1 MTMHDFPQRSD
12 EWFAHRCGRLTASRV
27 SEVTAKTR
35 NGWSSSRSNVMAELV
50 VERLTGVSVPGY
62 TSAAMQ
68 WGTNTEPEARAAYE
82 FYRDVDVREV
92 GFVDHPGIDMFGCS
106 PDGLVGDDGMIEVKC
121 PQSATH
127 IATLLGGPIPD
138 KYIKQMQA
146 QMACAGRQWVDF
158 VSYDPRMPE
167 ELRLHTERVSR
178 DDKII
183 AELESQAREF
193 LEELAQMESRLR
205 ALTQKEAA

>member
-1 MTMHDFPQRSD
+1 MEQLST
-12 EWFAHRCGRLTASRV
+12 EWFEIRRGKLTASRIADA
-27 SEVTAKTR
+27 TAKTKT
-35 NGWSSSRSNVMAELV
+35 GWGASRKNLMAELV
-50 VERLTGVSVPGY
+50 AERLTGTSANGY
-62 TSAAMQ
+62 TNAAMQ
-68 WGTNTEPEARAAYE
+68 WGIDVEPDARAAYE
-82 FYRDVDVREV
+82 FMRDADVVEV
-92 GFVDHPGIDMFGCS
+92 GFIDHPHIPMSGAS
-106 PDGLVGDDGMIEVKC
+106 PDGLVGDDGMVEIKC
-121 PQSATH
+121 PQTATH
-127 IATLLGGPIPD
+127 IDTLLGAPVAD
-138 KYIKQMQA
+138 KYIKQMQW